1 MTAYKIVIVGGVNT
15 GKSSIVRK
23 YTSGLFNKS
32 ETSTIG
38 VSFQCKKMEGDVLE
52 IWDTAGQEKFR
63 CLVPLYYRNA
73 KIVIIVYDITS
84 VSSYTDAVKWVDE
97 ISRVNP
103 TAMLALVGNKT
114 DLEDG
119 REVTTVM
126 HKIIAQRCMFA
137 FETSALTGSNIDR
150 LFTTLYDAVPDTA
163 QPMHTGTLDIFFP
176 PPGLNTTKYCC

>member
-1 MTAYKIVIVGGVNT
+1 MNGTI
-15 GKSSIVRK
+15 
-23 YTSGLFNKS
+23 LFFDQIENIKTQLI
-32 ETSTIG
+32 E
-38 VSFQCKKMEGDVLE
+38 QYCKDDVL
-52 IWDTAGQEKFR
+52 
-63 CLVPLYYRNA
+63 
-73 KIVIIVYDITS
+73 VI
-84 VSSYTDAVKWVDE
+84 
-97 ISRVNP
+97 
-103 TAMLALVGNKT
+103 LVGNKT

-150 LFTTLYDAVPDTA
+150 LFTTLFDAVPDTA